1 MDKIQTTIACIIS
14 ASAGTAILY
23 TDTSSSWLGRVVMC
37 YVLVIMF
44 AFIGYY
50 SKYTAEMRINSGAA
64 RFMVELTDYTIESLE
79 ELIHNV
85 EIDGSLSDLKR
96 KEQVAVYR
104 NCIEMIELK
113 AIDEAINNCWY
124 MAVVSA
130 LLLLVNIAWIN
141 ETFSSIS
148 TLILMVIYITILIRS
163 IVILRGKNNGKGKKD
178 ICK

>member
-1 MDKIQTTIACIIS
+1 
-14 ASAGTAILY
+14 
-23 TDTSSSWLGRVVMC
+23 
-37 YVLVIMF
+37 
-44 AFIGYY
+44 
-50 SKYTAEMRINSGAA
+50 
-64 RFMVELTDYTIESLE
+64 
-79 ELIHNV
+79 
-85 EIDGSLSDLKR
+85 
-96 KEQVAVYR
+96 
-104 NCIEMIELK
+104 
-113 AIDEAINNCWY
+113 